1 MKERQNKRRAS
12 LFLLVILSIV
22 LVLGQAIQST
32 YADSE
37 LYSDTEDKQL
47 LADNKSKTDETKA
60 SDDESKSEN
69 EDVLKKK
76 DAKLDLSN
84 SRVTTDSSDLNL
96 SSFPKRRV
104 ARAVSGTEKIDI
116 SVRVE
121 WNATYYPPTTVNL
134 MANGELKDTV
144 TLRTAEI
151 QQDLSEWIHVFRNL
165 PKYDDNGK
173 EIEYSIT
180 YHIND
185 NWLKYNTV
193 VSGNAQEGFVI
204 KSVTSRDI
212 NVNKAWNMIIVRV
225 SPGTP
230 SPTSLDFLGHALDV
244 MDDADTENA
253 IGNVDADDESMK
265 SKREIPDSITV
276 YLYADGVKIDSKKI
290 YKADNWEGKFENVPQ
305 YADDGHTIDYT
316 VKEDP
321 IPGYIA
327 EYRDDGIIINRS
339 VIDIPVK
346 KKWVGKRK
354 DSVDITL
361 YRTCETES
369 WDDYGNLVKE
379 TINEEVATAELNAAN
394 NWKHTF
400 KDVYEFYLSEN
411 GQPSKYKYYVKETEI
426 AGYDSVITG
435 NQDDGFVITNENT
448 IDKIS
453 IPVEKKW
460 SGDIL
465 ESVTV
470 KLLANGEEVQAI
482 ELNQANSWK
491 HIFANLHKYDNDNNE
506 IKYTVK
512 EVGEDN
518 GFLEFGDKRFKVSY
532 DGSEDNGFIISN
544 EKFIP
549 PTPTLNTP
557 PDPKTD
563 KPPVPKPNTGDES
576 NIYLYL
582 GLIISAGALIT
593 SIKEFFVFS
602 VIFLINERN
611 MKSYIIIAK
620 CMNLWFNLHERVI

>member
-593 SIKEFFVFS
+593 SIKYRCKKV
-602 VIFLINERN
+602 
-611 MKSYIIIAK
+611 K
-620 CMNLWFNLHERVI
+620 

>member
-582 GLIISAGALIT
+582 WLIISAGALIT
-593 SIKEFFVFS
+593 SIKYRCKKV
-602 VIFLINERN
+602 
-611 MKSYIIIAK
+611 K
-620 CMNLWFNLHERVI
+620 

>member
-22 LVLGQAIQST
+22 LVLGQVIQST

-60 SDDESKSEN
+60 SDNESKSEN

-96 SSFPKRRV
+96 SSFTKRRV

-151 QQDLSEWIHVFRNL
+151 QQDLSEWRHVFRNI
-165 PKYDDNGK
+165 PKYDDDGK

-244 MDDADTENA
+244 MDDADTDYDNENA

-290 YKADNWEGKFENVPQ
+290 YKADDWEGKFENVPQ

-448 IDKIS
+448 VDKIS

-460 SGDIL
+460 SGDTL

-491 HIFANLHKYDNDNNE
+491 HIFANLHKYDSDNNE

-557 PDPKTD
+557 PGPKTD

-576 NIYLYL
+576 NLYLYL

-593 SIKEFFVFS
+593 SIKYRCKKV
-602 VIFLINERN
+602 
-611 MKSYIIIAK
+611 K
-620 CMNLWFNLHERVI
+620 

>member
-32 YADSE
+32 YADSDM
-37 LYSDTEDKQL
+37 YSDTEDKQL

-60 SDDESKSEN
+60 SDASADESKSEN
-69 EDVLKKK
+69 EDAIKQK

-121 WNATYYPPTTVNL
+121 WNATYYPPTTINL
-134 MANGELKDTV
+134 MANGEQKDTV
-144 TLRTAEI
+144 TLRSAEI
-151 QQDLSEWIHVFRNL
+151 QQDPSEWRHVFRNF
-165 PKYDDNGK
+165 PKYDDDGK

-193 VSGNAQEGFVI
+193 VSGNAQDGFVI

-225 SPGTP
+225 SPGKP
-230 SPTSLDFLGHALDV
+230 SPASLDFLGHALDV
-244 MDDADTENA
+244 MDDADTDYDNENA

-276 YLYADGVKIDSKKI
+276 YLYADGVKVDSKKI
-290 YKADNWEGKFENVPQ
+290 YKADDWEGKFENVPQ

-339 VIDIPVK
+339 VIDISVK

-361 YRTCETES
+361 YRTCETKS
-369 WDDYGNLVKE
+369 WDDYGNLIKE

-448 IDKIS
+448 VDKIS

-460 SGDIL
+460 SGDTL

-482 ELNQANSWK
+482 ELNKANNWK
-491 HIFANLHKYDNDNNE
+491 HIFANLQKYDNNNNE

-518 GFLEFGDKRFKVSY
+518 GYLESGDKRFKVSY
-532 DGSEDNGFIISN
+532 DGSTNSGFTILN

-549 PTPTLNTP
+549 PAPRP
-557 PDPKTD
+557 PEPKTD

-576 NIYLYL
+576 NIYLYI
-582 GLIISAGALIT
+582 GLMLASSALIV
-593 SIKEFFVFS
+593 SIK
-602 VIFLINERN
+602 
-611 MKSYIIIAK
+611 Y
-620 CMNLWFNLHERVI
+620 RVKKVK

>member
-22 LVLGQAIQST
+22 LVLAQSIQST

-84 SRVTTDSSDLNL
+84 SRVTIDSSDLNL

-134 MANGELKDTV
+134 MANGEQKDTV
-144 TLRTAEI
+144 TLRSAEI
-151 QQDLSEWIHVFRNL
+151 QQDLSEWRHVFRNL
-165 PKYDDNGK
+165 PKYDDDGK

-193 VSGNAQEGFVI
+193 VSGNVQEGFVI

-244 MDDADTENA
+244 MDDASTYYDNENA

-448 IDKIS
+448 VDKIS

-460 SGDIL
+460 SGDTL

-518 GFLEFGDKRFKVSY
+518 GYLEFGDKRFKVSY

-557 PDPKTD
+557 PAPKTN

-576 NIYLYL
+576 NLYLYL

-593 SIKEFFVFS
+593 SINYRCKKV
-602 VIFLINERN
+602 
-611 MKSYIIIAK
+611 K
-620 CMNLWFNLHERVI
+620 

>member
-518 GFLEFGDKRFKVSY
+518 GYLESGDKRFKVSY

-593 SIKEFFVFS
+593 SIKYRCKKV
-602 VIFLINERN
+602 
-611 MKSYIIIAK
+611 K
-620 CMNLWFNLHERVI
+620 

>member
-576 NIYLYL
+576 NLYLYL

-593 SIKEFFVFS
+593 SIKYRCKKV
-602 VIFLINERN
+602 
-611 MKSYIIIAK
+611 K
-620 CMNLWFNLHERVI
+620 

>member
-12 LFLLVILSIV
+12 LFLLVILTIV
-22 LVLGQAIQST
+22 LVCGQAIQST

-37 LYSDTEDKQL
+37 MHSDTEDKHL
-47 LADNKSKTDETKA
+47 LSENISKMDETKA
-60 SDDESKSEN
+60 SNTNADESKSEN
-69 EDVLKKK
+69 EDVVKQK
-76 DAKLDLSN
+76 DAKLELSN

-104 ARAVSGTEKIDI
+104 ARAVSATEKIDI

-134 MANGELKDTV
+134 MANGEMKDTV
-144 TLRTAEI
+144 TLRRAEI
-151 QQDLSEWIHVFRNL
+151 QQDQSEWRHVFRNL

-180 YHIND
+180 YHIYD

-212 NVNKAWNMIIVRV
+212 NVNKAWNMIIVRI
-225 SPGTP
+225 SPGNP
-230 SPTSLDFLGHALDV
+230 SPVSLDFLGLALDV
-244 MDDADTENA
+244 MDDADTGNDNENA

-290 YKADNWEGKFENVPQ
+290 FKADGWQGKFENVPQ

-316 VKEDP
+316 VKEEP

-346 KKWVGKRK
+346 KKWIGKRK

-361 YRTCETES
+361 CRTCETES

-448 IDKIS
+448 VDKIS

-460 SGDIL
+460 SGDTL

-491 HIFANLHKYDNDNNE
+491 HVFANLHKYDNDNNE

-518 GFLEFGDKRFKVSY
+518 GFLEFGDKRFMVSY
-532 DGSEDNGFIISN
+532 DGSEDNGFTISN

-549 PTPTLNTP
+549 PAPTPNRT

-563 KPPVPKPNTGDES
+563 KPPVPKPNTGDE
-576 NIYLYL
+576 NNLYLYL

-593 SIKEFFVFS
+593 SIKYRCKKV
-602 VIFLINERN
+602 
-611 MKSYIIIAK
+611 K
-620 CMNLWFNLHERVI
+620 